1 MQIEIPS
8 HVKKICKAWAH
19 LVITNRKHYVAQTC
33 EIYIVYIHIL
43 QQVNYEITVSCYNL
57 IQLVYQ
63 AFLTF
68 WLIEAPYYKKKGI
81 SIILHKQ
88 LV

>member
-1 MQIEIPS
+1 M
-8 HVKKICKAWAH
+8 W
-19 LVITNRKHYVAQTC
+19 N
-33 EIYIVYIHIL
+33 IYSLYPHSSASEL
-43 QQVNYEITVSCYNL
+43 RNYEITVSCYNL

-63 AFLTF
+63 AILTF

>member
-43 QQVNYEITVSCYNL
+43 QQVNYEITKL
-57 IQLVYQ
+57 L
-63 AFLTF
+63 
-68 WLIEAPYYKKKGI
+68 
-81 SIILHKQ
+81 
-88 LV
+88 